1 LRPYDFQIKIDSFCR
16 GENSPASDGLQNGF
30 AGLTSRLTAWYLI
43 FMRTELQSTDSY
55 IIGAGK
61 NRCHGLARYHI
72 AILLVTLI
80 ISEGEGRPLFSD
92 GRFRRGFRLS
102 YPDSSRGRAVE
113 AILNLNDE
121 KNEPIWRLCQWGTKY
136 SLASSPRIQGS
147 TGDIWYENPAK
158 KVLVGGQNSGNRD
171 LMLELKG
178 KAEYGNEAR
187 KYGESWPHLLVEQDA
202 TMVYPLDRLRRVDF
216 QINLKL
222 LYIENHMKESEYD
235 PSLHA
240 AQFQMFFI
248 VKNVSRQTRDYADYF
263 WFGVPFFDSRHE
275 IPPAHMARDAGKA
288 DATGKFIYTIDG
300 KTVNT
305 IPLRTGRWVA
315 VEKDLLPYIK
325 DGLRE
330 AVKRGYLGSANLHNY
345 GIVNVNLGWEIPGIF
360 DTAMQIREFDV
371 YVVPTDK

>member
-1 LRPYDFQIKIDSFCR
+1 
-16 GENSPASDGLQNGF
+16 
-30 AGLTSRLTAWYLI
+30 
-43 FMRTELQSTDSY
+43 MRTELQSTDSY

-61 NRCHGLARYHI
+61 NRSHGLARYHI

-92 GRFRRGFRLS
+92 VRFRRGFRLS

-136 SLASSPRIQGS
+136 SLASSPCIQGS
-147 TGDIWYENPAK
+147 TGDIWYESPAK
-158 KVLVGGQNSGNRD
+158 KVLVGGQDSDNRD
-171 LMLELKG
+171 LILELKG
-178 KAEYGNEAR
+178 KAEYGKRAR

-202 TMVYPLDRLRRVDF
+202 ATVYLLDRLKRVDF

-275 IPPAHMARDAGKA
+275 IPPAHMARDAGKT

-305 IPLRTGRWVA
+305 TPLRTGRWVT
-315 VEKDLLPYIK
+315 VEKDLLPCIK

-330 AVKRGYLGSANLHNY
+330 AVKRGYLGSADLHHY
-345 GIVNVNLGWEIPGIF
+345 GIVNMNLGWEVPGTF
-360 DTAMQIREFDV
+360 DAAMQIREFEV